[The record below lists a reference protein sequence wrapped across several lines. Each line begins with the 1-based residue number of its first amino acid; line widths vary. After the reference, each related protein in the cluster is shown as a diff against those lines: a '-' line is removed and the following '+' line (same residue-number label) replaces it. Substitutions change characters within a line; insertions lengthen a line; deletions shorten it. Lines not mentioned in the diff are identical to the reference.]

1 MTTSGFIATSVAR
14 ICDATATSHDIQY
27 TPPMPEAAKPLDRA
41 TQRRLRGTLF
51 AASALN
57 RTAFIAAITV
67 TAIAAEDMLGS
78 AQFAGVPAAV
88 ATVGVA
94 VGTTTISDFMAARG
108 RRIGFV
114 VGLSVGVVGAAL
126 GAVAV
131 AAQSFLLLLI
141 ALYLFGMGSG
151 ADRLSRYAA
160 ADVAG
165 PARAAPAI
173 ALIVWA
179 GTIGSI
185 VGPALLGPAES
196 VAALVDL
203 DAAAGVYTVA
213 ALFVAASASLLWIF
227 LRPDPL
233 TPTSQSDVEDAATSR
248 QVRSH
253 FRTAAGRYALL
264 SLVIGQVV
272 MALIMAMTP
281 IHIRGSG
288 AGISLVGIV
297 ISAHTL
303 GMFAFSPVTGWLAPR
318 IGNVRVIL
326 IGQALLIVSA
336 IMAMPAAGDERVLLI
351 SALFLLGLGWN
362 LGFVAAS
369 ALLTEGTHGAA
380 RLRIQGIGDSVTWS
394 ASAVAVF
401 SSGVLLDWGGYA
413 RLNLIGIGI
422 VMVALLYRVS
432 LGRFGLA
439 TS

>member
-1 MTTSGFIATSVAR
+1 MPTADQR
-14 ICDATATSHDIQY
+14 LDAPT
-27 TPPMPEAAKPLDRA
+27 R
-41 TQRRLRGTLF
+41 RRLTGILF

-94 VGTTTISDFMAARG
+94 IGTTTISDFMAQRG

-114 VGLSVGVVGAAL
+114 VGLTVGVVGAAL
-126 GAVAV
+126 GATAV
-131 AAQSFLLLLI
+131 AIRSFPLLLI

-160 ADVAG
+160 ADIAG
-165 PARAAPAI
+165 PARAASAI

-179 GTIGSI
+179 GTIGSV
-185 VGPALLGPAES
+185 VGPALLGPAEAMS
-196 VAALVDL
+196 ALVDL
-203 DAAAGVYTVA
+203 DAAAGVYA
-213 ALFVAASASLLWIF
+213 IAGFFLGASAILLWF
-227 LRPDPL
+227 LLRPDPL
-233 TPTSQSDVEDAATSR
+233 GATRGEPIDDAATSR
-248 QVRSH
+248 DVRAH
-253 FRTAAGRYALL
+253 FRTPMGRYALL
-264 SLVIGQVV
+264 SLVVGQVV

-288 AGISLVGIV
+288 AGIGLVGVV

-318 IGNVRVIL
+318 VGNVRVIL
-326 IGQALLIVSA
+326 LGQGLLIVSA
-336 IMAMPAAGDERVLLI
+336 LMAMPAAGDDRLLLI

-369 ALLTEGTHGAA
+369 ALLTEGIHGPAK
-380 RLRIQGIGDSVTWS
+380 LRVQGIGDAITWS
-394 ASAVAVF
+394 GSAIAVF
-401 SSGVLLDWGGYA
+401 SSGLLLDWGGFP

-422 VMVALLYRVS
+422 VMAALLYRVS
-432 LGRFGLA
+432 LGRLGPA
-439 TS
+439 VA

>member
-1 MTTSGFIATSVAR
+1 MVLNR
-14 ICDATATSHDIQY
+14 PLQY
-27 TPPMPEAAKPLDRA
+27 TPPMPSADPSLPASTR
-41 TQRRLRGTLF
+41 RRLTGILF
-51 AASALN
+51 TASALN

-94 VGTTTISDFMAARG
+94 VGTTTISDFMAQRG
-108 RRIGFV
+108 RRLGFV
-114 VGLSVGVVGAAL
+114 AGLIVGVVGASL

-131 AAQSFLLLLI
+131 ALSSFPLLLI

-165 PARAAPAI
+165 PARSASAI

-196 VAALVDL
+196 AARLVDL
-203 DAAAGVYTVA
+203 DAAAGVYAAA
-213 ALFVAASASLLWIF
+213 ALFVGASATLLWFF

-233 TPTSQSDVEDAATSR
+233 GAIDDSEIDDAATSR
-248 QVRSH
+248 EVRAH
-253 FRTAAGRYALL
+253 FRTPIGRYALL
-264 SLVIGQVV
+264 ALVVGQVV

-288 AGISLVGIV
+288 AGISLVGVV

-318 IGNVRVIL
+318 VGNVRVIL
-326 IGQALLIVSA
+326 LGQGLLIVSA
-336 IMAMPAAGDERVLLI
+336 LMAMPAAGDDRLLLI
-351 SALFLLGLGWN
+351 TALFLLGLGWN

-369 ALLTEGTHGAA
+369 ALLTEGIHGAA
-380 RLRIQGIGDSVTWS
+380 KLRVQGIGDSVTWS
-394 ASAVAVF
+394 ASAIAVF
-401 SSGVLLDWGGYA
+401 SSGVLLDWGGFA

-422 VMVALLYRVS
+422 VAIALLYRLS
-432 LGRFGLA
+432 LGHLRPVA
-439 TS
+439 T

>member
-1 MTTSGFIATSVAR
+1 MVLRPNF
-14 ICDATATSHDIQY
+14 QY
-27 TPPMPEAAKPLDRA
+27 TPPMSIAGPRLDASTRH
-41 TQRRLRGTLF
+41 RLTGILF

-78 AQFAGVPAAV
+78 ARFAGVPAAV

-94 VGTTTISDFMAARG
+94 VGTTTISDFMAQRG
-108 RRIGFV
+108 RRLGFV
-114 VGLSVGVVGAAL
+114 AGLTVGVLGAAL
-126 GAVAV
+126 GATAVAV
-131 AAQSFLLLLI
+131 GSFPLLLI

-165 PARAAPAI
+165 PAGAASAI

-185 VGPALLGPAES
+185 VGPALLGPAET
-196 VAALVDL
+196 VANLVAL

-213 ALFVAASASLLWIF
+213 ALFVGLSAAIIWFF

-233 TPTSQSDVEDAATSR
+233 GNTAGEDVDDRATSR
-248 QVRSH
+248 EVRAH
-253 FRTAAGRYALL
+253 FRTVAGRYALL
-264 SLVIGQVV
+264 SLVVGQVV

-288 AGISLVGIV
+288 AGISLVGVV

-303 GMFAFSPVTGWLAPR
+303 GMFAFSPATGWLAR
-318 IGNVRVIL
+318 RVGNVRVIL
-326 IGQALLIVSA
+326 LGQGLLIISA
-336 IMAMPAAGDERVLLI
+336 VMAMPAAGDDRLLLV

-369 ALLTEGTHGAA
+369 ALLTEGIHGPAK
-380 RLRIQGIGDSVTWS
+380 LRVQGIGDAVTWS
-394 ASAVAVF
+394 ASAIAVF
-401 SSGVLLDWGGYA
+401 SSGVLLDWGGFA
-413 RLNLIGIGI
+413 RLNVIGIGI
-422 VMVALLYRVS
+422 VMLALLYRLSVRR
-432 LGRFGLA
+432 LGPA
-439 TS
+439 TT